1 MDSVGAIL
9 FRVIA
14 TMTILLF
21 IWWIGGQRRLSELRP
36 FGLVTLVVG
45 ATIAGTVIANPNIEL
60 GAALIALT
68 VLGIIQ
74 VCFDW
79 LLIKNRNIYAAVN
92 HKPTVVIQDG
102 QIIKEGLSKLRISVE
117 TLLQLLRQNNVFN
130 INEVDIA
137 IVEPLGGLSIL
148 KKPEYQPLTPS
159 QLKMPVEANR
169 ILIPVIIEGQ
179 LQEQALQGLGFSVA
193 QIAAF
198 RQQNE
203 AELHKVFVAFMDQEH
218 HLHVVHHD
226 ASSDDLF
233 LH

>member
-21 IWWIGGQRRLSELRP
+21 IWWVGGQRRLSELRP
-36 FGLVTLVVG
+36 FGFVTIVVG
-45 ATIAGTVIANPNIEL
+45 ATIAGTVIADPNIEL
-60 GAALIALT
+60 GAALIALA

-74 VCFDW
+74 VCVDW
-79 LLIKNRNIYAAVN
+79 LFIKKRSVFAAVN
-92 HKPTVVIQDG
+92 HKPTIVIQDG
-102 QIIKEGLSKLRISVE
+102 QIIKENLLKLRLSVE
-117 TLLQLLRQNNVFN
+117 TLLQLLRQNSIFN

-159 QLKMPVEANR
+159 QLKMTVAANK
-169 ILIPVIIEGQ
+169 ILIPVILEGQ
-179 LQEQALQGLGFSVA
+179 LQEQALHSLGFSVD

-198 RQQNE
+198 KRQNE
-203 AELHKVFVAFMDQEH
+203 AELHKVFIAFMDQEH
-218 HLHVVHHD
+218 QLHVVHHD
-226 ASSDDLF
+226 ACSDNLF